1 MHEFEQLED
10 AVLTA
15 LESMT
20 SVSVRTIEPYAGQL
34 EVDDLTRITAR
45 FPCIY
50 VIADGLRVVR
60 KNSID
65 ECTMSLMLLIGDKNY
80 RSNSASARGDTI
92 APGIYA
98 ILEAV
103 RGVLHRK
110 KLLTGWSPAYLTAE
124 EPKGYEPRK
133 GLCLYTATYEIQAQ
147 RKL

>member
-1 MHEFEQLED
+1 MHEFEELED

-15 LESMT
+15 LETMSA
-20 SVSVRTIEPYAGQL
+20 VSVRTIEAYAGQL

-45 FPCIY
+45 FPCVY

-65 ECTMSLMLLIGDKNY
+65 ECVMSLMLLIGDKNY
-80 RSNSASARGDTI
+80 RSNSASARGCGT
-92 APGIYA
+92 APGVYA

-103 RGVLHRK
+103 RGVLHRQ
-110 KLLTGWSPAYLTAE
+110 KLLIGWSPAYLTGE
-124 EPKGYEPRK
+124 EPKVYEPKK
-133 GLCLYTATYEIQAQ
+133 GLCLYTAIYEIQAQ

>member
-1 MHEFEQLED
+1 MHEFQQLEN
-10 AVLTA
+10 AAITA

-20 SVSVRTIEPYAGQL
+20 SVDIRTIEAYAGQL
-34 EVDDLTRITAR
+34 EVGDLTRITAR

-50 VIADGLRVVR
+50 VIADGMRVIR

-80 RSNSASARGDTI
+80 RSNAASARGDATSS
-92 APGIYA
+92 GIYD

-110 KLLTGWSPAYLTAE
+110 KMLTGWSPAYLIKE
-124 EPKGYEPRK
+124 DPEIYEPRK
-133 GLCLYTATYEIQAQ
+133 GLCLYNATYELQAQ